1 MTASVIGW
9 TFLSPPTVRKTVI
22 RRIASKIGRDR
33 FPLLMKV
40 VRADNLAKTDY
51 AKAQYIPCL
60 DLIDRAFREIL
71 ADEDCLSLKELAIN
85 GKDLMNMG
93 IKPGKEI
100 GRILNH
106 CLELVLE
113 NPKLNTQETLKA
125 LAEKMIAEY

>member
-1 MTASVIGW
+1 MTVSATGW
-9 TFLSPPTVRKTVI
+9 IFPSPLQLSANR
-22 RRIASKIGRDR
+22 SSGDR

-60 DLIDRAFREIL
+60 DLIEQAFNEIL
-71 ADEDCLSLKELAIN
+71 AEEDCLSLKELAIN
-85 GKDLMNMG
+85 GKDLMEMG

-100 GRILNH
+100 GLILNH

-113 NPKLNTQETLKA
+113 KPELNQKEQLEKLAKE
-125 LAEKMIAEY
+125 MIEDVAR